1 MIILAFD
8 PAGEGGDIGWAIVDT
23 KTKEVTYG
31 KEKSNYI
38 ITKPVTGVDIVIS
51 ENYNPMF
58 NNGDAFKIKTFNENL
73 KVRCQGLKFEL
84 AQQARCQST
93 KFELVQP
100 QARLNV
106 PDSVI
111 NKLIRY
117 DNSHHKDVTS
127 ALKHALNYASRL
139 DFNFNLYLMNE
150 LESRV

>member
-1 MIILAFD
+1 MRILAFD
-8 PAGEGGDIGWAIVDT
+8 PAGEGGHVGWSKVDT
-23 KTKEVTYG
+23 KSKEVQYG
-31 KEKSNYI
+31 KLPSNY
-38 ITKPVTGVDIVIS
+38 KPSKPFEDVDIVIS
-51 ENYNPMF
+51 ENYNVMF
-58 NNGDAFKIKTFNENL
+58 NNGDAFKIKSFNETLNAN
-73 KVRCQGLKFEL
+73 CQGI
-84 AQQARCQST
+84 

-117 DNSHHKDVTS
+117 DDSHHKDVTS

-139 DFNFNLYLMNE
+139 DLNFNLYLVNE

>member
-1 MIILAFD
+1 MRILAFD
-8 PAGEGGDIGWAIVDT
+8 PAGEGGDVGWALVNT
-23 KTKEVTYG
+23 ETKEVVYG

-38 ITKPVTGVDIVIS
+38 ISNPIKGVYIVIS
-51 ENYNPMF
+51 ENYNAMF

-73 KVRCQGLKFEL
+73 KVKCLGIE
-84 AQQARCQST
+84 
-93 KFELVQP
+93 FELVQP

-117 DNSHHKDVTS
+117 DDSHHKDVTS

>member
-8 PAGEGGDIGWAIVDT
+8 PAGEGGDIGWARVDT
-23 KTKEVTYG
+23 ETTEITYG
-31 KEKSNYI
+31 KIKPNYI
-38 ITKPVTGVDIVIS
+38 IEKPISETGVDIVIS

-58 NNGDAFKIKTFNENL
+58 NNGDAFKIKTFNETL
-73 KVRCQGLKFEL
+73 KAKCLGI
-84 AQQARCQST
+84 

-106 PDSVI
+106 PDVI
-111 NKLIRY
+111 VNKLIRY
-117 DNSHHKDVTS
+117 DDSHHKDVTS

-139 DFNFNLYLMNE
+139 DFEFNLFLMNE

>member
-8 PAGEGGDIGWAIVDT
+8 PAGEGGHVGWSLVDT
-23 KTKEVTYG
+23 ETKEVTYG
-31 KEKSNYI
+31 KMQSNYI
-38 ITKPVTGVDIVIS
+38 TTKHVTGVDIVIS

-58 NNGDAFKIKTFNENL
+58 NNGDAFKIKTFNETL
-73 KVRCQGLKFEL
+73 KVHCQGI
-84 AQQARCQST
+84 

-106 PDSVI
+106 PDVI
-111 NKLIRY
+111 VNKLIRY
-117 DNSHHKDVTS
+117 DDSHHKDVTS

-139 DFNFNLYLMNE
+139 DFEFNLFLMNE

>member
-1 MIILAFD
+1 MKILAFD

-23 KTKEVTYG
+23 ETKKVTYG
-31 KEKSNYI
+31 KMKSNYI
-38 ITKPVTGVDIVIS
+38 TTNPIKGADIVIS

-73 KVRCQGLKFEL
+73 KYCCRGI
-84 AQQARCQST
+84 

-117 DNSHHKDVTS
+117 DDSHHKDVTS
-127 ALKHALNYASRL
+127 ALKHALNFASRL

>member
-8 PAGEGGDIGWAIVDT
+8 PAGEGGDIGWAKVDT
-23 KTKEVTYG
+23 DTTEITYG
-31 KEKSNYI
+31 KINSNYI
-38 ITKPVTGVDIVIS
+38 IEKPISGTGVDIVIS

-73 KVRCQGLKFEL
+73 KFKCQGI
-84 AQQARCQST
+84 

-117 DNSHHKDVTS
+117 DDSHHKDVTS

>member
-1 MIILAFD
+1 MRILAFD
-8 PAGEGGDIGWAIVDT
+8 PAGEGGDIGWAKVDT
-23 KTKEVTYG
+23 ESTEATYG
-31 KEKSNYI
+31 KIKSNYI
-38 ITKPVTGVDIVIS
+38 VTNPIIGVDIVIS
-51 ENYNPMF
+51 ENYNQMF
-58 NNGDAFKIKTFNENL
+58 NNGDAFKIKTFNETL
-73 KVRCQGLKFEL
+73 KAKCLGI
-84 AQQARCQST
+84 

-117 DNSHHKDVTS
+117 DDSHHKDVTS

>member
-1 MIILAFD
+1 MRILAFD
-8 PAGEGGDIGWAIVDT
+8 PAGEGGDIGWAKVDT
-23 KTKEVTYG
+23 ESTEVTYG
-31 KEKSNYI
+31 KIKSNYI
-38 ITKPVTGVDIVIS
+38 VTNPIIGVDIVIS

-58 NNGDAFKIKTFNENL
+58 NNGDAFKIKTFNETL
-73 KVRCQGLKFEL
+73 KSQCL
-84 AQQARCQST
+84 SI

-117 DNSHHKDVTS
+117 DDSHHKDVTS

>member
-23 KTKEVTYG
+23 ETKNISYG

-38 ITKPVTGVDIVIS
+38 MSNQITGYDTVIS

-73 KVRCQGLKFEL
+73 KYRCQGI
-84 AQQARCQST
+84 

-111 NKLIRY
+111 NKLIRH
-117 DNSHHKDVTS
+117 DDSHHKDVTS

>member
-1 MIILAFD
+1 MRILAFD
-8 PAGEGGDIGWAIVDT
+8 PAGEGGDIGWAKVDT
-23 KTKEVTYG
+23 ETTEITYG
-31 KEKSNYI
+31 KIKPNYI
-38 ITKPVTGVDIVIS
+38 IEKPISGAGVDIVIS

-73 KVRCQGLKFEL
+73 KAHCQGI
-84 AQQARCQST
+84 

-117 DNSHHKDVTS
+117 DDSHHKDVTS
-127 ALKHALNYASRL
+127 ALKHALNFASRL

>member
-1 MIILAFD
+1 MKILAFD

-23 KTKEVTYG
+23 ETKNVSYG

-38 ITKPVTGVDIVIS
+38 TTNPITGVDIVIS
-51 ENYNPMF
+51 ENYNAMF

-73 KVRCQGLKFEL
+73 KAKCLGIKFV
-84 AQQARCQST
+84 
-93 KFELVQP
+93 LVQP

-117 DNSHHKDVTS
+117 DDSHHKDVTS
-127 ALKHALNYASRL
+127 ALKHALNFASRL

>member
-1 MIILAFD
+1 MRILAFD
-8 PAGEGGDIGWAIVDT
+8 PAGEGGDIGWALVDT
-23 KTKEVTYG
+23 KTKDVKYG
-31 KEKSNYI
+31 KKKSNYI
-38 ITKPVTGVDIVIS
+38 IANPITGVDIVIS
-51 ENYNPMF
+51 ENYNAMF
-58 NNGDAFKIKTFNENL
+58 NNGDAFKIKAFNENL
-73 KVRCQGLKFEL
+73 TVKCQGI
-84 AQQARCQST
+84 

-117 DNSHHKDVTS
+117 DDSHHKDVTS
-127 ALKHALNYASRL
+127 ALKHALNFASRL

>member
-1 MIILAFD
+1 MRILAFD
-8 PAGEGGDIGWAIVDT
+8 PAGEGGDIGWAKVDT
-23 KTKEVTYG
+23 KTTEVTYG
-31 KEKSNYI
+31 KINSNYI
-38 ITKPVTGVDIVIS
+38 ITNPVTGVDIVIS

-58 NNGDAFKIKTFNENL
+58 NNGDAFKIKTFNETL
-73 KVRCQGLKFEL
+73 KAHCQGI
-84 AQQARCQST
+84 

-117 DNSHHKDVTS
+117 DDSHHKDVTS

>member
-8 PAGEGGDIGWAIVDT
+8 PAGEGGDVGWAIVDT
-23 KTKEVTYG
+23 ETKNISYG

-38 ITKPVTGVDIVIS
+38 MSNQITGYDTVIS

-73 KVRCQGLKFEL
+73 KTRCQGI
-84 AQQARCQST
+84 

-117 DNSHHKDVTS
+117 DDSHHKDVTS

>member
-1 MIILAFD
+1 MKILAFD

-23 KTKEVTYG
+23 ETKKVTYG
-31 KEKSNYI
+31 KMKSNYI
-38 ITKPVTGVDIVIS
+38 TTNPIKGADIVIS

-73 KVRCQGLKFEL
+73 KVKCQGI
-84 AQQARCQST
+84 

-117 DNSHHKDVTS
+117 DDSHHKDVTS
-127 ALKHALNYASRL
+127 ALKHALNFASRL

>member
-1 MIILAFD
+1 MRILAFD
-8 PAGEGGDIGWAIVDT
+8 PAGEGGDIGWSRVDT
-23 KTKEVTYG
+23 ETKEVTYG
-31 KEKSNYI
+31 KIKSNYI
-38 ITKPVTGVDIVIS
+38 IEKPVTGVDIVIS

-58 NNGDAFKIKTFNENL
+58 NNGDAFKIKTFNETL
-73 KVRCQGLKFEL
+73 KAHCQGI
-84 AQQARCQST
+84 

-106 PDSVI
+106 PDSVV

>member
-1 MIILAFD
+1 MRILAFD
-8 PAGEGGDIGWAIVDT
+8 PAGEGGHVGWALVNT
-23 KTKEVTYG
+23 ETKEVVYD

-38 ITKPVTGVDIVIS
+38 ISNPIKGVDIVIS

-58 NNGDAFKIKTFNENL
+58 NNGDAFKIKTFNETL
-73 KVRCQGLKFEL
+73 KAKCLGI
-84 AQQARCQST
+84 

-106 PDSVI
+106 PDVI
-111 NKLIRY
+111 VNKLIRY
-117 DNSHHKDVTS
+117 DDSHHKDVTS
-127 ALKHALNYASRL
+127 ALKHALNFASRL

>member
-8 PAGEGGDIGWAIVDT
+8 PAGEGGDIGWALVDT
-23 KTKEVTYG
+23 ETKDVKYG
-31 KEKSNYI
+31 KKKSNYI
-38 ITKPVTGVDIVIS
+38 IENPIIGVDIVIS
-51 ENYNPMF
+51 ENYNAMF

-73 KVRCQGLKFEL
+73 KYKCLGIKFV
-84 AQQARCQST
+84 
-93 KFELVQP
+93 LVQP

-117 DNSHHKDVTS
+117 DDSHHKDVTS
-127 ALKHALNYASRL
+127 ALKHALNFASRL

>member
-1 MIILAFD
+1 MRILAFD
-8 PAGEGGDIGWAIVDT
+8 PAGEGGHVGWCLVDT
-23 KTKEVTYG
+23 ETKEVAYG

-38 ITKPVTGVDIVIS
+38 IANPITGVDIVIS
-51 ENYNPMF
+51 ENYNAMF
-58 NNGDAFKIKTFNENL
+58 NNGDAFKIKAFNENL
-73 KVRCQGLKFEL
+73 KVKCLGI
-84 AQQARCQST
+84 

-117 DNSHHKDVTS
+117 DDSHHKDVTS
-127 ALKHALNYASRL
+127 ALKHALNFASRL

>member
-1 MIILAFD
+1 MRILAFD

-23 KTKEVTYG
+23 ETKRVTYG

-38 ITKPVTGVDIVIS
+38 TTNPITGFDTVIS

-58 NNGDAFKIKTFNENL
+58 NNGDAFKIKAFNENL
-73 KVRCQGLKFEL
+73 KARCQGI
-84 AQQARCQST
+84 

-117 DNSHHKDVTS
+117 DDSHHKDVTS
-127 ALKHALNYASRL
+127 ALKHVLNYASRL

>member
-1 MIILAFD
+1 MRILAFD
-8 PAGEGGDIGWAIVDT
+8 PAGEGGDVGWALVDT
-23 KTKEVTYG
+23 KTKEVVYG

-38 ITKPVTGVDIVIS
+38 ISNPITGVDIVIS
-51 ENYNPMF
+51 ENYNAMF
-58 NNGDAFKIKTFNENL
+58 NNGDAFKIKAFNENL
-73 KVRCQGLKFEL
+73 KVKCLGI
-84 AQQARCQST
+84 

-117 DNSHHKDVTS
+117 DDSHHKDVTS
-127 ALKHALNYASRL
+127 ALKHALNFASRL

>member
-1 MIILAFD
+1 MRILAFD
-8 PAGEGGDIGWAIVDT
+8 PAGEGGHVGWALVDT
-23 KTKEVTYG
+23 ETKEVVYG

-38 ITKPVTGVDIVIS
+38 IASPITGVDIVIS

-58 NNGDAFKIKTFNENL
+58 NNGDAFKVKTFNETL
-73 KVRCQGLKFEL
+73 KVHCQGI
-84 AQQARCQST
+84 

-106 PDSVI
+106 PDVI
-111 NKLIRY
+111 VNKLIRY
-117 DNSHHKDVTS
+117 DDSHHKDVTS

-139 DFNFNLYLMNE
+139 DFEFNLFLMNE

>member
-8 PAGEGGDIGWAIVDT
+8 PAGEGGDIGWAKVDT
-23 KTKEVTYG
+23 DTKEVAYG
-31 KEKSNYI
+31 KMKSNYI
-38 ITKPVTGVDIVIS
+38 MKKSVTGFDIVIS

-73 KVRCQGLKFEL
+73 KARCQGI
-84 AQQARCQST
+84 

-117 DNSHHKDVTS
+117 DDSHHKDVTS
-127 ALKHALNYASRL
+127 ALKHALNFASRL

>member
-8 PAGEGGDIGWAIVDT
+8 PAGEGGDIGWALVDIET
-23 KTKEVTYG
+23 TEITYG
-31 KEKSNYI
+31 KIKSNYI
-38 ITKPVTGVDIVIS
+38 IEKPISGTGVDIVIS

-73 KVRCQGLKFEL
+73 KYKCQGI
-84 AQQARCQST
+84 

-117 DNSHHKDVTS
+117 DDSHHKDVTS
-127 ALKHALNYASRL
+127 ALKHALNFASRL

>member
-8 PAGEGGDIGWAIVDT
+8 PAGEGGDIGWALVDT
-23 KTKEVTYG
+23 ETTEITYG
-31 KEKSNYI
+31 KINSNYI
-38 ITKPVTGVDIVIS
+38 IENPITSVDIVIS

-73 KVRCQGLKFEL
+73 KYKCQGI
-84 AQQARCQST
+84 

-117 DNSHHKDVTS
+117 DDSHHKDVTS
-127 ALKHALNYASRL
+127 ALKHALNFASRL

>member
-1 MIILAFD
+1 MRILAFD
-8 PAGEGGDIGWAIVDT
+8 PAGEGGDIGWAKVDT
-23 KTKEVTYG
+23 ESTEVTYG
-31 KEKSNYI
+31 KIKSNYI
-38 ITKPVTGVDIVIS
+38 VTNPIVGVDIVIS
-51 ENYNPMF
+51 ENYSPMF
-58 NNGDAFKIKTFNENL
+58 NNGDAFKIKTFNETL
-73 KVRCQGLKFEL
+73 KVHCQGI
-84 AQQARCQST
+84 

-127 ALKHALNYASRL
+127 ALKHALNYASKL

>member
-8 PAGEGGDIGWAIVDT
+8 PAGEGGDIGWALVDT
-23 KTKEVTYG
+23 ETKDVSYG

-38 ITKPVTGVDIVIS
+38 IANPITGVDIVIS
-51 ENYNPMF
+51 ENYNAMF

-73 KVRCQGLKFEL
+73 KSHCLGIKFV
-84 AQQARCQST
+84 
-93 KFELVQP
+93 LVQP

-111 NKLIRY
+111 NKLIKY
-117 DNSHHKDVTS
+117 DDSHHKDVTS
-127 ALKHALNYASRL
+127 ALKHALNFASRL

>member
-1 MIILAFD
+1 MRILAFD
-8 PAGEGGDIGWAIVDT
+8 PAGDGGHVGWALVDT
-23 KTKEVTYG
+23 ETKEVVYG

-38 ITKPVTGVDIVIS
+38 ISNPIKGVDIVIS

-58 NNGDAFKIKTFNENL
+58 NNGDAFKIKTFNETL
-73 KVRCQGLKFEL
+73 KAKCLGI
-84 AQQARCQST
+84 

-106 PDSVI
+106 PDVI
-111 NKLIRY
+111 VNKLIRY
-117 DNSHHKDVTS
+117 DDSHHKDVTS

-139 DFNFNLYLMNE
+139 DFEFNLFLMNE

>member
-8 PAGEGGDIGWAIVDT
+8 PAGEGGDVGWAIVDT
-23 KTKEVTYG
+23 ETKNVSYG

-38 ITKPVTGVDIVIS
+38 TTNSITGFDTVIS

-73 KVRCQGLKFEL
+73 KTRCQGI
-84 AQQARCQST
+84 

-117 DNSHHKDVTS
+117 DDSHHKDVTS

>member
-1 MIILAFD
+1 MRILAFD
-8 PAGEGGDIGWAIVDT
+8 PAGEGGHVGWARVDT
-23 KTKEVTYG
+23 DTTEVTYG
-31 KEKSNYI
+31 KMKSNYI
-38 ITKPVTGVDIVIS
+38 TTKPITDVDIVIS

-58 NNGDAFKIKTFNENL
+58 NNGDAFKIKTFNETL
-73 KVRCQGLKFEL
+73 KGKCQGI
-84 AQQARCQST
+84 

-117 DNSHHKDVTS
+117 DDSHHKDVTS

-139 DFNFNLYLMNE
+139 DFNFNLYLMNK

>member
-8 PAGEGGDIGWAIVDT
+8 PAGEGGDVGWAIVDT
-23 KTKEVTYG
+23 ETKNVSYG
-31 KEKSNYI
+31 KEESNYI
-38 ITKPVTGVDIVIS
+38 TTNPITGYDTVIS

-73 KVRCQGLKFEL
+73 KYRCQGI
-84 AQQARCQST
+84 

-117 DNSHHKDVTS
+117 DDSHHKDVTS

-150 LESRV
+150 LEIRV

>member
-1 MIILAFD
+1 MRILAFD
-8 PAGEGGDIGWAIVDT
+8 PAGEGGDVGWALVDT
-23 KTKEVTYG
+23 ETTEIACD

-38 ITKPVTGVDIVIS
+38 IANPITGVDIVIS
-51 ENYNPMF
+51 ENYNAMF

-73 KVRCQGLKFEL
+73 KAHCKGIE
-84 AQQARCQST
+84 
-93 KFELVQP
+93 FELVQP

-117 DNSHHKDVTS
+117 DDSHHKDVTS

>member
-8 PAGEGGDIGWAIVDT
+8 PAGEGGDVGLALVDT
-23 KTKEVTYG
+23 KTKEVVCG

-38 ITKPVTGVDIVIS
+38 ISNPITGVDIVIS

-58 NNGDAFKIKTFNENL
+58 NNGDAFKIKAFNENL
-73 KVRCQGLKFEL
+73 K
-84 AQQARCQST
+84 ARCQCI

-117 DNSHHKDVTS
+117 DDSHHKDVTS

>member
-8 PAGEGGDIGWAIVDT
+8 PAGEGGDVGWALVDT
-23 KTKEVTYG
+23 ETKDVAYG

-38 ITKPVTGVDIVIS
+38 IANPITGVDIVIS
-51 ENYNPMF
+51 ENYNAMF

-73 KVRCQGLKFEL
+73 KVKCLGI
-84 AQQARCQST
+84 

-117 DNSHHKDVTS
+117 DDSHHKDVTS
-127 ALKHALNYASRL
+127 ALKHALNFASRL

>member
-8 PAGEGGDIGWAIVDT
+8 PAGEGGDIGWAKVDT
-23 KTKEVTYG
+23 ETKEVAYG
-31 KEKSNYI
+31 KMKSNYI
-38 ITKPVTGVDIVIS
+38 MKKSVTGFDTVIS
-51 ENYNPMF
+51 ENYNAMF

-73 KVRCQGLKFEL
+73 KARCQGI
-84 AQQARCQST
+84 

-117 DNSHHKDVTS
+117 DDSHHKDVTS

>member
-1 MIILAFD
+1 MRILAFD
-8 PAGEGGDIGWAIVDT
+8 PAGEGGDIGWAKVDT
-23 KTKEVTYG
+23 ETTGITYG
-31 KEKSNYI
+31 KMKSNYI
-38 ITKPVTGVDIVIS
+38 TTKPVTGVDIVIS

-58 NNGDAFKIKTFNENL
+58 NNGDSFKIKTFNETL
-73 KVRCQGLKFEL
+73 KGKCLGI
-84 AQQARCQST
+84 

-117 DNSHHKDVTS
+117 DDSHHKDVTS

>member
-1 MIILAFD
+1 MRILAFD
-8 PAGEGGDIGWAIVDT
+8 PAGEGGHVGWSLVDT
-23 KTKEVTYG
+23 ETKEVAYG

-38 ITKPVTGVDIVIS
+38 IEKPVTGVDIVIS

-58 NNGDAFKIKTFNENL
+58 NNGDAFKIKTFNETL
-73 KVRCQGLKFEL
+73 KAHCQGI
-84 AQQARCQST
+84 

-117 DNSHHKDVTS
+117 DDSHHKDVTS

-139 DFNFNLYLMNE
+139 DFEFNLFLMND

>member
-8 PAGEGGDIGWAIVDT
+8 PAGEGGDVGWSLVDT
-23 KTKEVTYG
+23 ETKGIKYG
-31 KEKSNYI
+31 KKKSNYI
-38 ITKPVTGVDIVIS
+38 IENPIIGVDIVIS
-51 ENYNPMF
+51 ENYNAMF

-73 KVRCQGLKFEL
+73 KAKCLGIKFV
-84 AQQARCQST
+84 
-93 KFELVQP
+93 LVQP

-117 DNSHHKDVTS
+117 DDSHHKDVTS
-127 ALKHALNYASRL
+127 ALKHALNFASRL

>member
-1 MIILAFD
+1 MRILAFD
-8 PAGEGGDIGWAIVDT
+8 PAGEGGDIGWAKVDT
-23 KTKEVTYG
+23 ETTEITYG
-31 KEKSNYI
+31 KIKPSYI
-38 ITKPVTGVDIVIS
+38 IEKPISGTGVDIVIS

-73 KVRCQGLKFEL
+73 KVKCQGI
-84 AQQARCQST
+84 

-117 DNSHHKDVTS
+117 DDSHHKDVTS
-127 ALKHALNYASRL
+127 ALKHALNFASRL